1 LSVTKAITEI
11 VLDNAK
17 LDPQVKIEEA
27 VISANLYEI
36 ALDNLQTIDGLATYS
51 TTSASPVN
59 VEDEAL

>member
-36 ALDNLQTIDGLATYS
+36 ALDNLQTID
-51 TTSASPVN
+51 
-59 VEDEAL
+59 